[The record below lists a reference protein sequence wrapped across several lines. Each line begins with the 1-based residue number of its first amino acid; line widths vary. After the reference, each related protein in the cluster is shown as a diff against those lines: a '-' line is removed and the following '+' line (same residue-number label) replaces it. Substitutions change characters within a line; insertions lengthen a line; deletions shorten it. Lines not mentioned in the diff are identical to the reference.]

1 MASSSSTSNIKQ
13 DLAFL
18 IVQLL
23 DEHNFTETART
34 LEREGKILFNMKYV
48 EESVINGKWKELE
61 DYVLNFTKIDENSW
75 STKMIFEIRRRKYIE
90 ALDNGQYTT
99 ALEILTNELQTIVD
113 NEDAYNEIARFM
125 LNDVSD
131 NEKLR
136 KYYADTAVTPRRSI
150 FTYLK
155 MMIELN
161 PVLKDKL
168 KYPIME
174 DSRLKRLMNHSINW
188 QHSLCKY
195 PDANP
200 TISTLYHDHTCGDAV
215 CLSLNDEDCRDLGY
229 LKTDERE
236 KPIIP
241 QISEQAQLLSLRLP
255 DPKLSSKIDRLTYN
269 HSGNAIFALSCS
281 GVLKFW
287 KWKVEETN
295 AGGEATPRIMCEHA
309 GFLDND
315 IGTGEH
321 ELVVPCFALSKN
333 DSYVASA
340 SGGKVSLF
348 GLRAS
353 EFLSL
358 GASGFEIKKL
368 TAFMSPPPAATSI
381 LFFPEDNDV
390 IILGME
396 DGTIQV
402 YDVKTD
408 QVKAKIE
415 ANDQKSRVTGLA
427 YSSALNILVSS
438 TYNAEICSWRNFALM
453 KQSSRFL
460 DIDGRAVSPGRTCI
474 KFHRNQKHMLV
485 VHESCMATLEG
496 PELKPC
502 TQWISREQICDA
514 TYSCDGHTVYASFV
528 RGHIAVLDS
537 PSFTLR
543 CIINPSAYITLNPS
557 LVVSAC
563 AISAHPSK
571 PNRLALGLSDGSV
584 LTVEPQE
591 GNWPGRPQLDNV
603 CAT

>member
-1 MASSSSTSNIKQ
+1 MGRGCRWSWVSSRWFSSK
-13 DLAFL
+13 LPKPPCL
-18 IVQLL
+18 QL
-23 DEHNFTETART
+23 
-34 LEREGKILFNMKYV
+34 V
-48 EESVINGKWKELE
+48 P
-61 DYVLNFTKIDENSW
+61 
-75 STKMIFEIRRRKYIE
+75 
-90 ALDNGQYTT
+90 
-99 ALEILTNELQTIVD
+99 
-113 NEDAYNEIARFM
+113 
-125 LNDVSD
+125 
-131 NEKLR
+131 
-136 KYYADTAVTPRRSI
+136 PR
-150 FTYLK
+150 
-155 MMIELN
+155 
-161 PVLKDKL
+161 
-168 KYPIME
+168 
-174 DSRLKRLMNHSINW
+174 
-188 QHSLCKY
+188 
-195 PDANP
+195 
-200 TISTLYHDHTCGDAV
+200 
-215 CLSLNDEDCRDLGY
+215 
-229 LKTDERE
+229 KTDERE

-241 QISEQAQLLSLRLP
+241 QISEQAQLLSFRLP

-315 IGTGEH
+315 IGIGEH

-408 QVKAKIE
+408 QIE

-502 TQWISREQICDA
+502 TQVSEI
-514 TYSCDGHTVYASFV
+514 YSLH
-528 RGHIAVLDS
+528 
-537 PSFTLR
+537 
-543 CIINPSAYITLNPS
+543 
-557 LVVSAC
+557 
-563 AISAHPSK
+563 
-571 PNRLALGLSDGSV
+571 
-584 LTVEPQE
+584 
-591 GNWPGRPQLDNV
+591 
-603 CAT
+603 